1 MTYPKGF
8 TLIELMIV
16 VAIIGILSAVAV
28 PAYRDYIR
36 TANMTKVKTHYEEAV
51 RLARHTYV
59 QKNTLIA
66 LNMVAEVPDSPE
78 DWIEIFN
85 SGGALAPGGGNAYMA
100 GSDSG
105 DSDTG
110 AVGVVATDGAS
121 VVISLPGYENLVSE
135 STTVVAA
142 SEL

>member
-59 QKNTLIA
+59 QKNTLDREA
-66 LNMVAEVPDSPE
+66 YHKHYHRNRPVAELC
-78 DWIEIFN
+78 
-85 SGGALAPGGGNAYMA
+85 LA
-100 GSDSG
+100 
-105 DSDTG
+105 
-110 AVGVVATDGAS
+110 
-121 VVISLPGYENLVSE
+121 
-135 STTVVAA
+135 
-142 SEL
+142 